1 MTGCYSVRNMTR
13 GEAAIREQSTR
24 REEYEPM
31 VGMGKRKRIRKIA
44 GEQGKPST
52 VLLLMS

>member
-13 GEAAIREQSTR
+13 EAVIREQSTR

>member
-1 MTGCYSVRNMTR
+1 MTR
-13 GEAAIREQSTR
+13 EAVIREQSTR

>member
-13 GEAAIREQSTR
+13 GEAVIREQSTR

-31 VGMGKRKRIRKIA
+31 VGMGKRKRKRKIA